1 MNTTITTKSEQG
13 GNLDQQ
19 NHNPQ
24 LHRQN
29 FRTQTQNST
38 QFFFQQLHRDK
49 TQRHSTITQRQNSN
63 LDFLA
68 PNTKLNIDFL
78 MLSKKPNSK
87 LKS

>member
-29 FRTQTQNST
+29 FRTQTRNST
-38 QFFFQQLHRDK
+38 QFFFTNYVETKLKDIQQLHKDK
-49 TQRHSTITQRQNSN
+49 TQTHIFWPQTQNS
-63 LDFLA
+63 
-68 PNTKLNIDFL
+68 T
-78 MLSKKPNSK
+78 
-87 LKS
+87 